1 MILYIDKTEVPDLED
16 LSPSVL
22 RYCIRKAEQARGRYK
37 HLMDYYLGQHDIF
50 LGKPGTNEVRVSA
63 NYAKYVVDVTLGYY
77 LGEAV
82 KYDANQRRDDGD
94 KAVHDD
100 EMETVTPGRIY
111 VETGGN
117 NLLRIIQFVDGG
129 KRNYVI
135 ERDKRTDKWHVHK
148 GYEHTEDSEKHWDN
162 LTTADKK
169 LLAKVKRIW
178 YSQYKA

>member
-1 MILYIDKTEVPDLED
+1 MGGRGSSSGMSVDKNGNPKNKYGSQYHTLHEVDN
-16 LSPSVL
+16 
-22 RYCIRKAEQARGRYK
+22 IK
-37 HLMDYYLGQHDIF
+37 F
-50 LGKPGTNEVRVSA
+50 VSK
-63 NYAKYVVDVTLGYY
+63 NTRQSETL
-77 LGEAV
+77 
-82 KYDANQRRDDGD
+82 
-94 KAVHDD
+94 
-100 EMETVTPGRIY
+100 METMTPGRIY

-135 ERDKRTDKWHVHK
+135 ERDKRTDRWHVHK

>member
-1 MILYIDKTEVPDLED
+1 MGGRGASSGMSDRGNKYGSQYHTLHEVDN
-16 LSPSVL
+16 
-22 RYCIRKAEQARGRYK
+22 IK
-37 HLMDYYLGQHDIF
+37 F
-50 LGKPGTNEVRVSA
+50 VSK
-63 NYAKYVVDVTLGYY
+63 NTRQSETL
-77 LGEAV
+77 
-82 KYDANQRRDDGD
+82 
-94 KAVHDD
+94 
-100 EMETVTPGRIY
+100 METMTPGRIY